1 MKQNKSNTFI
11 FIGFAV
17 TAITLLTFY
26 FVTYSS
32 LKTTV
37 SESKEEQF
45 VLKMM
50 RHLDNLQSYESDIES
65 TERPYIISEEKDKRI
80 LRKFKE
86 ATLNYTKELGELRK
100 LSDSAQLPKK
110 EILQLLTLGEK
121 KLSFSTEIIGLSS
134 IGEPRAAI
142 AALLDRE
149 DLFDTPFRDQYIKL
163 SDIGRGLLRS
173 FQEEH
178 DANAKSTFFL
188 FGLLSLLAILIIG
201 LLYYRI
207 WVRAKSIETLS
218 EELKI
223 ANVQLEKHIEDQN
236 NSLFENAHDLIGIVN
251 DKGEIIKVNSG
262 VEILF
267 GYTREEVLKM
277 NIKDFLFPEDLVND
291 PFEFDKVPTVGSL
304 LTESRYRKNDGTTV
318 YAEMNSSRLPD
329 GTFMAILRDIT
340 DRRQKETEL
349 RMREYAMEKAMSG
362 IGMTDMS
369 GTITYAN
376 EALVKMWGAGS
387 ADELIGKKL
396 TDCFDGPRVLKTTE
410 DLQTK
415 GFSSGE
421 DIGKRIDGSLFA
433 VDFTA
438 NVVLDF
444 NGRPLCMFGSFVDI
458 TEIKKQRKE
467 VYRLAS
473 IIESSTTLIGTM
485 DMQFK
490 ILFINKSARKA
501 VEIDEDVDVKGIDA
515 FKFFGNKITPI
526 DEILLEI
533 DRKGYWEGENVL
545 ISNTGKETPIFQS
558 VFLHRNEKG
567 EPSFYSSN
575 AIDITE
581 SKEKQKIIYDE
592 RNFLIKLLDNLP
604 GIFYVYNNK
613 GEFYKWNKNFERLTG
628 YNSAEISRMKP
639 LDFYDDQEKETVRK
653 RIDKVFNTEA
663 PASAEIKLFTK
674 NKKKIPLLINSWLI
688 DYHGE
693 NVLVGVGVDLTTLK
707 EKEEELN
714 KLAGIVENTQAYVLI
729 VDVNLKLLYANGSA
743 KKKLGIEPDE
753 DVTTLSGLD
762 FVPDSTKERMVIEG
776 PKLYAEG
783 KWVGEIDYLT
793 RSGEVFPVLEVAIVH
808 NDIAGFPQYLSLT
821 LINIEEQKNAEKE
834 LQRLNNELRELSSH
848 LLNIREKE
856 RSQIA
861 KEIHDELAQNLVA
874 LSMNVA
880 WLKNSLKDKT
890 KDVENIL
897 NEQLDI
903 TETVIKASRTL
914 FNSLHPSMLDEIGLE
929 AAIQWHMKNVFKLSN
944 IEAVIDSNIENEKF
958 SKDINLGFF
967 RIFQESLTNVLR
979 YSKATQVSIKI
990 FKNTESLY
998 MTIADNGIGFD
1009 VEKVDVKQHHGLLG
1023 MRERAYALN
1032 GKIEIQSASGKG
1044 TKVEVQ
1050 VPLLVAEE
1058 ETIETLNNY

>member
-11 FIGFAV
+11 FIGFSI
-17 TAITLLTFY
+17 TAITLFTFY

-37 SESKEEQF
+37 SQSKEEQL

-65 TERPYIISEEKDKRI
+65 TERPYILSIEKDKKI
-80 LRKFKE
+80 ARKFRE
-86 ATLNYTKELGELRK
+86 AATNYTNELKELRK
-100 LSDSAQLPKK
+100 LSDSSNLPGK
-110 EILQLLTLGEK
+110 EILQLLTLSEK
-121 KLSFSTEIIGLSS
+121 KLSFSEEVIRLGINGD
-134 IGEPRAAI
+134 PKAAI
-142 AALLDRE
+142 AALVDRE
-149 DLFDTPFRDQYIKL
+149 DRFDNPFRDQYIKL

-178 DANAKSTFFL
+178 DANATSTFFL
-188 FGLLSLLAILIIG
+188 FGLLGLIAILIIG

-218 EELKI
+218 EDLKLT
-223 ANVQLEKHIEDQN
+223 NVQLKKYIEEQN
-236 NSLFENAHDLIGIVN
+236 NSLFENAQDVIGIVN
-251 DKGEIIKVNSG
+251 DKGEILKVNAS
-262 VEILF
+262 VETLF
-267 GYTREEVLKM
+267 GYSRDEVLKM
-277 NIKDFLFPEDLVND
+277 NINDLLFPEDLVHD
-291 PFEFDKVPTVGSL
+291 PFDFDKVPKEGSL
-304 LTESRYRKNDGTTV
+304 LTESRYRKKDGTTI
-318 YAEMNSSRLPD
+318 YAEMKSSYLPD
-329 GTFMAILRDIT
+329 GTFMGILRDMT
-340 DRRQKETEL
+340 DRRERETEL
-349 RMREYAMEKAMSG
+349 KMREYAMAKAMSG
-362 IGMTDMS
+362 IGITNMS

-376 EALVKMWGAGS
+376 EALAKMWGAS
-387 ADELIGKKL
+387 STAELIGKKL
-396 TDCFDGPRVLKTTE
+396 IDCFDGPRIQQTITS
-410 DLQTK
+410 LQTK
-415 GFSSGE
+415 GFDSGE
-421 DIGKRIDGSLFA
+421 DIGKRIDDSLFD
-433 VDFTA
+433 VQFVA
-438 NVVLDF
+438 NVIFDDKGMPV
-444 NGRPLCMFGSFVDI
+444 CMFGSFTDI
-458 TEIKKQRKE
+458 TEIKNQREE
-467 VYRLAS
+467 VNKLAN
-473 IIESSTTLIGTM
+473 IIESSTALIGTM

-490 ILFINKSARKA
+490 ILFINKRARNA
-501 VEIDEDVDVKGIDA
+501 IEIDEDVDIKGIDA

-526 DEILLEI
+526 DEVLKEI
-533 DRKGYWEGENVL
+533 DRKGYWEGENIL
-545 ISNTGKETPIFQS
+545 ISSTGKETPIFQS

-581 SKEKQKIIYDE
+581 SKEKQRVIYDE

-613 GEFYKWNKNFERLTG
+613 GEFYKWNKNFELLTG

-639 LDFYDDQEKETVRK
+639 LDFYDDSEKDVVRK

-663 PASAEIKLFTK
+663 PTSAEIKLFTK
-674 NKKKIPLLINSWLI
+674 NKKKVPLLINSWLI

-753 DVTTLSGLD
+753 DITTLSGLD

-776 PKLYAEG
+776 PKLFSEG

-808 NDIAGFPQYLSLT
+808 NDIAGFPQYISLT

-834 LQRLNNELRELSSH
+834 LQRLNNELRELSNH

-880 WLKNSLKDKT
+880 WLKNSLKDKN

-929 AAIQWHMKNVFKLSN
+929 AAIQWQMKNVFKLSN
-944 IEAVIDSNIENEKF
+944 IEPVIDSNIENEKF
-958 SKDINLGFF
+958 SKEINLAFF

-979 YSKATQVSIKI
+979 YSKATQVAIKI

-1032 GKIEIQSASGKG
+1032 GKIKIESASGKG
-1044 TKVEVQ
+1044 TKVDVQ
-1050 VPLLVAEE
+1050 VPLFVAEK
-1058 ETIETLNNY
+1058 ETL